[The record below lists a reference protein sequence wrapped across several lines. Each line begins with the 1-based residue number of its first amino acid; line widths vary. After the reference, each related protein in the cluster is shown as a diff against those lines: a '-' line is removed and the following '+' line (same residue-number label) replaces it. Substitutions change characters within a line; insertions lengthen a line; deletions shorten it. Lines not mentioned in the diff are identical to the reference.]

1 MVWQTGSG
9 TQSNMN
15 ANEVIANRAAER
27 MGEALGTNRG
37 VHPNDH
43 VNRSQSTNDVFPT
56 AIHVAVAVEVGER
69 LLPALARL
77 RATLEAKAR
86 AFDGIVKIGRTIS
99 RTRPRSPSARSSPA
113 TRTSSASVKTRSA
126 PSCR

>member
-1 MVWQTGSG
+1 
-9 TQSNMN
+9 MN

-27 MGEALGTNRG
+27 MGEALGANRS

-69 LLPALARL
+69 LLPALAP
-77 RATLEAKAR
+77 AAR
-86 AFDGIVKIGRTIS
+86 HPGGEGAGVRTASSRSAAPIS
-99 RTRPRSPSARSSPA
+99 RMRRRSPSARNSPA
-113 TRTSSASVKTRSA
+113 TRTSSASAKTRSA